1 MSGCTL
7 PEIRRLLM
15 SEVYGQAKY
24 PLAWLED
31 QDVSYMLA
39 IKRND
44 ALTTVTAS
52 SGTSTVSHRTAG
64 LI

>member
-1 MSGCTL
+1 MSCTL

-15 SEVYGQAKY
+15 SEVYGQAKH
-24 PLAWLED
+24 PLAWPED

-44 ALTTVTAS
+44 ALTTATAS
-52 SGTSTVSHRTAG
+52 SGPSTASHRTAG